1 MVMKTTIGATIAQL
15 RDDRNLSQEALANLC
30 GVHRTYISQ
39 LERGLKNP
47 TLNVLQKIAKALDI
61 PLSVLIERY
70 EQD

>member
-1 MVMKTTIGATIAQL
+1 MKTTIGATIAQL

-30 GVHRTYISQ
+30 SVHRTYISQ

-70 EQD
+70 EQDK

>member
-1 MVMKTTIGATIAQL
+1 MKTTIGSTIARL
-15 RDDRNLSQEALANLC
+15 RDDKNLSQEALANLC

-61 PLSVLIERY
+61 PLSGLIERY
-70 EQD
+70 EQDK

>member
-1 MVMKTTIGATIAQL
+1 MKTTIGATIAQL

-70 EQD
+70 EQDK